1 MGIHVI
7 KMPDIGE
14 GIAEVELAEWHV
26 KVGDVVD
33 LGCDALPAWAIGKCA
48 PAPDDADAAAVVEP
62 LAAVAAPDD
71 AERKTKGKTRG

>member
-1 MGIHVI
+1 MKVSVTAL
-7 KMPDIGE
+7 KAPWPDG
-14 GIAEVELAEWHV
+14 V

-71 AERKTKGKTRG
+71 AERKTKGKTKG